1 MGPIIS
7 FNLDRDQDVVEA
19 RRIAAAIATL
29 LDFDPPDQMRISTA
43 VSEIARNAFQYA
55 VAGWVE
61 FGVEIDA
68 RPPRLVVCVKDDG
81 PGVDRLDDVL
91 NGQYLSP
98 TGLGRGLRGA
108 RRLMDGFLIE
118 SSPAGTRVVLEK
130 SLPASGPVVTIDRVR
145 EIGEAI
151 RRRIP
156 GEPEEDG
163 RRRSQKLVEALDEL
177 ELKRREL
184 AHLNRELEA
193 TNRGVAALYA
203 ELDERADHLR
213 RADELKSRFL
223 SNVTHEFRTPV
234 NAIIGLCNLML
245 DDRREEQREPE
256 PELGHI
262 LRAAD
267 QLSGLVNDLLDL
279 AKVAAGKTVVQP
291 AGFEIGELFGALR
304 VMLRPLLFDQSVA
317 LVFDDAAAIAPL
329 YTDEAKVSQIL
340 RNLISNALKFT
351 ERGEVRVSVATDES
365 AGTITFT
372 VSDTGIGIAAED
384 QEAIFEEFKQVE
396 HRLQRRVRGTGLG
409 LPLARRL
416 AELLGG
422 SLTLTSE
429 PGVGSAF
436 AVTLPM
442 NHVPAESPAAVES
455 TPCSGALSPLRVAE
469 APVVVRL
476 AGENTPV
483 RVLAIDDQDLARH
496 VIRKCLPAPA
506 FDVSE
511 ASNGAEG
518 LRRARAERPDV
529 ILLDLVMPGMTGRD
543 ALEQLQADPSTR
555 HIPVVIATGAALDEA
570 DKHSLLQHAAGL
582 LFKASLT
589 RHTVQDA
596 VRTALARTV

>member
-1 MGPIIS
+1 MGPLIS

-29 LDFDPPDQMRISTA
+29 LDFDAPDQMRISTA

-68 RPPRLVVCVKDDG
+68 RPQRLVVCVKDDG

-98 TGLGRGLRGA
+98 TGLGRGIRGA
-108 RRLMDGFLIE
+108 RRLMDGFFID
-118 SSPAGTRVVLEK
+118 SSPAGTRVILEK
-130 SLPASGPVVTIDRVR
+130 LLPASGPVLTIDRVR
-145 EIGEAI
+145 EIGQAI
-151 RRRIP
+151 RRRLP

-163 RRRSQKLVEALDEL
+163 RRQSQELAEALDEL

-291 AGFEIGELFGALR
+291 ADFEIDELFGALR

-351 ERGEVRVSVATDES
+351 ERGEVRVSVATDEP

-384 QEAIFEEFKQVE
+384 QEAIFEEFKQLE

-436 AVTLPM
+436 SVTLPM
-442 NHVPAESPAAVES
+442 THVAAESSAAVE
-455 TPCSGALSPLRVAE
+455 TTAGLGTLSPLGVGEPPA
-469 APVVVRL
+469 VRF
-476 AGENTPV
+476 AGESTPV

-496 VIRKCLPAPA
+496 VIRRCLPAPA

-511 ASNGAEG
+511 ASDAEEG
-518 LRRARAERPDV
+518 LRRARAELPDV

-543 ALEQLQADPSTR
+543 ALQQLQADPSTR
-555 HIPVVIATGAALDEA
+555 HIPVVIATGAALEEA

-582 LFKASLT
+582 LFKASLS
-589 RHTVQDA
+589 RHSVQDA
-596 VRTALARTV
+596 VRTALARTI